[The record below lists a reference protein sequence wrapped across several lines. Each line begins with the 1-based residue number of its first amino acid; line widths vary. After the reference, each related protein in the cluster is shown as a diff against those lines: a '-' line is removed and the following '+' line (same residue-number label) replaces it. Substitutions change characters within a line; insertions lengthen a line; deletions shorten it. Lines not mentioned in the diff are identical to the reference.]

1 MIRVKQAIL
10 VEGKYD
16 QNTLKQ
22 LVDTEV
28 FVTNGFGVL
37 NDREQIAL
45 LRRIAQKRGLII
57 LTDSDG
63 AGFLIRSKLK
73 SMLPQEN
80 VLHAYIPD
88 VGGKEKRK
96 KTASKEGKLGVEGMA
111 PEVLIGALRDCGA
124 ELDGETAE
132 PKNAVTRED
141 FYELSLSGGTDS
153 AKKRKAVL
161 KAANLPE
168 RMSTTAMLSAVR
180 LLYDRDEFR
189 KLCEESL

>member
-16 QNTLKQ
+16 QNALKQ

-37 NDREQIAL
+37 NSREQIAL
-45 LRRIAQKRGLII
+45 LRRIAEKRGLII

-63 AGFLIRSKLK
+63 AGFLIRNKLK

-88 VGGKEKRK
+88 IAGKEKRK
-96 KTASKEGKLGVEGMA
+96 TSASKEGKLGVEGMT
-111 PEVLIGALRDCGA
+111 PQVLLAALRDCGA
-124 ELDGETAE
+124 ELDGETAA

-141 FYELSLSGGTDS
+141 FFDLGLSGGVDS

-161 KAANLPE
+161 KAAKLPE
-168 RMSTTAMLSAVR
+168 RMSTTAMLGAVR
-180 LLYDRDEFR
+180 LLYNRDEFM
-189 KLCEESL
+189 KLCEEAL

>member
-37 NDREQIAL
+37 SDRDKIAL
-45 LRRIAQKRGLII
+45 LRRIAEKRGLII

-73 SMLPQEN
+73 SMLPQKN

-88 VGGKEKRK
+88 IVGKEKRK
-96 KTASKEGKLGVEGMA
+96 KSASKEGKLGVEGMA
-111 PEVLIGALRDCGA
+111 PEVLFAALRDCGA
-124 ELDGETAE
+124 EIDGETVAA
-132 PKNAVTRED
+132 KDAVTRAD
-141 FYELSLSGGTDS
+141 FFDLGLSGGVNS
-153 AKKRKAVL
+153 AQKRKAVL
-161 KAANLPE
+161 KAAKLPE
-168 RMSTTAMLSAVR
+168 RMSTAAMLDAVR
-180 LLYDRDEFR
+180 LLYDRDEFI
-189 KLCEESL
+189 KLCEEAL

>member
-16 QNTLKQ
+16 QNALKQ

-37 NDREQIAL
+37 SDREQIAL
-45 LRRIAQKRGLII
+45 LRRIAEKCGLII

-73 SMLPQEN
+73 GMLPQKS

-88 VGGKEKRK
+88 IVGKEKRK
-96 KTASKEGKLGVEGMA
+96 KTASKEGKLGVEGMP
-111 PEVLIGALRDCGA
+111 PEVLISALRDCGA
-124 ELDGETAE
+124 ELDGETAA
-132 PKNAVTRED
+132 PKNAVTRAD
-141 FYELSLSGGTDS
+141 FYELGLSGGVNS
-153 AKKRKAVL
+153 AQKRKAIL
-161 KAANLPE
+161 KAAKLPE
-168 RMSTTAMLSAVR
+168 RMSTAAMLGAVR
-180 LLYDRDEFR
+180 LLYDRDEFI
-189 KLCEESL
+189 KLCEDAL